1 MSGEPTDAEV
11 QAAAAVRNAD
21 DVPEEV
27 LKGTPLGK
35 CPDCDTKFEYNTAE
49 THVTSMSPCPGCG
62 SHQWQKYGHRLPDG
76 TEVSS

>member
-1 MSGEPTDAEV
+1 MSDEPTDAEV

-35 CPDCDTKFEYNTAE
+35 CPNCGEKFEYNSPE
-49 THVTSMSPCPGCG
+49 THVTAMSPCPGCG
-62 SHQWQKYGHRLPDG
+62 SQQWQKWSYRMPDG